1 MKKMIR
7 KFGKL
12 ITTSFIIMGVGLVTF
27 LSTPIWLQFGMD
39 TDLLGLFI
47 ILIGLDIYVIGLIRR
62 KNLGRVK
69 LVALIT
75 LGSVLSIAI
84 LTCVVGFIF
93 PDFKFH

>member
-1 MKKMIR
+1 MKKMIK

-12 ITTSFIIMGVGLVTF
+12 ITASFIVMGVGLVTF
-27 LSTPIWLQFGMD
+27 LSSVWSPFGID
-39 TDLLGLFI
+39 TDIPGLLI
-47 ILIGLDIYVIGLIRR
+47 ILIGLEIYIIGLIRR

-75 LGSVLSIAI
+75 LCSVLSIAI
-84 LTCVVGFIF
+84 LTFVVGLIF

>member
-1 MKKMIR
+1 MGKMIK

-12 ITTSFIIMGVGLVTF
+12 ITASFIVMGVGLVTF
-27 LSTPIWLQFGMD
+27 LSTPIWLQFGID
-39 TDLLGLFI
+39 TDIPGFLVILTGLVIFI
-47 ILIGLDIYVIGLIRR
+47 IGLIRR

-75 LGSVLSIAI
+75 LCSVLSIAI
-84 LTCVVGFIF
+84 LTFVVALIF